1 MKKNAVVILLI
12 VLLALCILIGG
23 AVLVILMDIK
33 NGPDDKADADKNND
47 KVIEEVYKF
56 TIDERTITNIKNS
69 KKVVMCRLVIE
80 LSDNEEC
87 QLLIDNS
94 YKVTDLLIEVLR
106 SISEI
111 EYREDD
117 IQKKIGDK
125 IKKSLGEQL
134 GTQSIV
140 RIYFNEFLTQ

>member
-33 NGPDDKADADKNND
+33 GGPDDKEDANKDND
-47 KVIEEVYKF
+47 QVIEELYKF

-69 KKVVMCRLVIE
+69 KKVVVCRLVIE
-80 LSDNEEC
+80 LSDNDEC
-87 QLLIDNS
+87 LLLENNS
-94 YKVTDLLIEVLR
+94 YKVTNLLIEVLR

-111 EYREDD
+111 EYKDD
-117 IQKKIGDK
+117 NIQKKVEAK
-125 IKKSLGEQL
+125 IKKSIEEELAIK
-134 GTQSIV
+134 SIV
-140 RIYFNEFLTQ
+140 RVYFNEFLTQ